1 MASGTT
7 FLEINDLARLD
18 GTTLG
23 VASVTLHLTLG
34 FKALICIKEVKINS
48 QQNPL

>member
-1 MASGTT
+1 MASGTD
-7 FLEINDLARLD
+7 FLEINALARLA

-23 VASVTLHLTLG
+23 VASVTLYLTLG
-34 FKALICIKEVKINS
+34 FKAEICITEVKINS